1 MTELVELVALAVA
14 VVLVQSAYTA
24 DLWRSHA
31 VAVVLVQGARNADLW
46 KPHARPETPCT
57 PSS

>member
-1 MTELVELVALAVA
+1 MTDLVELVALAV
-14 VVLVQSAYTA
+14 VVIHVHGAHTA
-24 DLWRSHA
+24 DLWKCHA
-31 VAVVLVQGARNADLW
+31 VAVVLVQGAYTVGLW